1 MAVLAKPIVP
11 RPPASAAKPLVA
23 VPTIK
28 PFQENIMKFHLI
40 SLGLLS
46 VSSFAGLLPFLT
58 PPASAACVMTDAGV
72 QVAVHGSR
80 YPAVQN
86 NDVTMQDLGNCMGSV
101 VTNVGEQVYVGPGDV
116 SQNRE
121 SNLTVGGDPNTPF
134 GGLGPTIR
142 VPVYVPVDV
151 YAPAYDESFYQGL
164 PYSGSAFDPAY
175 SANPGYTMS
184 Y

>member
-1 MAVLAKPIVP
+1 
-11 RPPASAAKPLVA
+11 
-23 VPTIK
+23 
-28 PFQENIMKFHLI
+28 MKFHLV

-46 VSSFAGLLPFLT
+46 ISSFACFT
-58 PPASAACVMTDAGV
+58 PSFTPSASAACVMTDAGV

-80 YPAVQN
+80 HPAAQN
-86 NDVTMQDLGNCMGSV
+86 NDVTMQNMGNCMGSV
-101 VTNVGEQVYVGPGDV
+101 VTNVGEQVYVGTGDV
-116 SQNRE
+116 AQNRE
-121 SNLTVGGDPNTPF
+121 SNLAVGGDPNTNL

-164 PYSGSAFDPAY
+164 PYSGSAFDPSY
-175 SANPGYTMS
+175 SANPGYSMG